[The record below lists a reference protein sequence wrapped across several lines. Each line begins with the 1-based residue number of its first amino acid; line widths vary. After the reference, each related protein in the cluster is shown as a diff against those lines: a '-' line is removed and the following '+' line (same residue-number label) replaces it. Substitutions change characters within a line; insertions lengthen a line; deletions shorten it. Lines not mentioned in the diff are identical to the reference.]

1 MNVRDEVL
9 ANVSTGTPPEK
20 HRRVRDENGKSL
32 TPSELSALERMSLSL
47 EGIVKACK
55 RWGADP
61 HEVIARA
68 LSAEAEADAERTGMT
83 LREQARLAWNIVD
96 KAEPSRKAYDIDA
109 QVKGTLSIGIVRFS
123 DTAPVA
129 AEAVPTPDV
138 DGA

>member
-1 MNVRDEVL
+1 MSIEREIL
-9 ANVSTGTPPEK
+9 ANMQAATPPDK
-20 HRRVRDENGKSL
+20 HRRVRDAAGNSL
-32 TPSELSALERMSLSL
+32 TTGELSALERASLSL

-68 LSAEAEADAERTGMT
+68 LSDEAEQDAERTGMT
-83 LREQARLAWNIVD
+83 LREQSRLAWSIID

-109 QVKGTLSIGIVRFS
+109 QVKGTLSIGIIRFG
-123 DTAPVA
+123 DPAPVG
-129 AEAVPTPDV
+129 AEDVPASDV